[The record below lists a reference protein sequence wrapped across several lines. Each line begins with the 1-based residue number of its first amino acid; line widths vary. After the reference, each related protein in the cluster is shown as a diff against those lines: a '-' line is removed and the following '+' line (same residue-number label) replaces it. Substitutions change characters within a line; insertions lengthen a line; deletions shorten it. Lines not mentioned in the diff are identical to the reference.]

1 MGSITPA
8 SPPPSKPGSKRTSE
22 NDSMSLHLLVEQ
34 AIYDSADY
42 EVLSFEEVESLKK
55 EQATLTIKIDTMKQ
69 KLSMESKVRDAALSL
84 SRLSSKRGRKSPT
97 SPVAQEGEKKTDD
110 EYAASCK
117 KCDELASELQKLEAR
132 GMVIQRCLLQHS
144 VGILVS
150 AHKAGK
156 TSSTSGGFGFA
167 EDPQA
172 FDDRS
177 FYRTADKLDGFGDL
191 RASVSSAS
199 GKKMMQDSLIAAKLE
214 EVNEQISAL
223 LRESG
228 NDEVPEADGRSL
240 DDQLSF
246 LENNIQFLRQFPP
259 TAQRDPGDSS
269 AAAHELERIDGVLS
283 AVWDMIA
290 SHEEEVKEIKM
301 MQPDNDDYPESDF
314 EDLPAYS
321 ASAFSSKVQ
330 KMLTKMAT
338 LRSERDRLRERSTQQ
353 EQNVEE
359 DMKIMQEELKSMESQ
374 VAHFSELLDQRE
386 TDLNSANA
394 LVQSLSEE
402 LKQKSEE
409 LKAAM
414 NQLETERSRA
424 EAAAAAGA
432 AVAGVAAVAA
442 TSDSTA
448 ALEKEIAALDQ
459 RLSDRERSLSELHN
473 KYADMKQD
481 RDMAREQLSASE
493 AANKAKFA
501 NLNAEIIDLQDARK
515 AAEDANGHAIQ
526 HAKNAQQQLSAK
538 DIEIQKLDKEVHEL
552 SGKLAELSMELVMAK
567 AELDSS
573 YGSKSERAAAT
584 AEAKAAAVALE
595 RAKRAPNAVN
605 PGLKGQLED
614 MEKHN
619 IELINEIVMLKNER
633 AEGANNE
640 HYQQRARMLQKELD
654 DMMKE
659 HEILIRQNIDA
670 EKAQG
675 KLEKTVDVM
684 KEKLE
689 AMETA
694 LAEEKI
700 RFLGAPPT
708 QNRNGSIGDARSPGF
723 RAVDATSIQVLKT
736 EFKKMMR
743 DMRADQYRILKAC
756 CSWFWIWS
764 CTMCNVL
771 IFDKQASEE
780 ERRRLENMVRTMR
793 KEQLKRLPGAPP
805 AIPSKP

>member
-1 MGSITPA
+1 MNTYGVHPRTTMGSITPA

-34 AIYDSADY
+34 AIYDSADC

-84 SRLSSKRGRKSPT
+84 SRLSSKRGRKTPT

-150 AHKAGK
+150 AHKASK
-156 TSSTSGGFGFA
+156 SSSTNGGFGFA

-214 EVNEQISAL
+214 EVNEQISTL

-228 NDEVPEADGRSL
+228 NDEIPEADGRSL

-259 TAQRDPGDSS
+259 TAQGDAGDNS
-269 AAAHELERIDGVLS
+269 AAAHELERIDGILS
-283 AVWDMIA
+283 SVWDMIA

-321 ASAFSSKVQ
+321 VSAFASKVQ

-338 LRSERDRLRERSTQQ
+338 LRSERDRLRESSTQQ
-353 EQNVEE
+353 DQNVEE
-359 DMKIMQEELKSMESQ
+359 DMKIMQEELKGMESQ
-374 VAHFSELLDQRE
+374 VAHFSELLEQRE
-386 TDLNSANA
+386 TDLNTANA
-394 LVQSLSEE
+394 LVQTLSEE
-402 LKQKSEE
+402 LKQKTEE

-424 EAAAAAGA
+424 AAAGV
-432 AVAGVAAVAA
+432 AVAGAAAVAA

-481 RDMAREQLSASE
+481 RDMAREQLLASE

-501 NLNAEIIDLQDARK
+501 NLTAEIIDLQEARK

-538 DIEIQKLDKEVHEL
+538 DFEIQKLDKEVHEL

-595 RAKRAPNAVN
+595 RAKRAPNAMN

-614 MEKHN
+614 MERHN

-640 HYQQRARMLQKELD
+640 HFQQRAKLLQKELD
-654 DMMKE
+654 DMMRE
-659 HEILIRQNIDA
+659 HEILIRQNIEA
-670 EKAQG
+670 EKTQG
-675 KLEKTVDVM
+675 KLEKTVDM
-684 KEKLE
+684 LKEKLE

-700 RFLGAPPT
+700 KYLGATPT
-708 QNRNGSIGDARSPGF
+708 QNRNGSFGDVRSPGF
-723 RAVDATSIQVLKT
+723 RTVDATSIQVLRA
-736 EFKKMMR
+736 EFKKMMK
-743 DMRADQYRILKAC
+743 DMRADQYKILK
-756 CSWFWIWS
+756 
-764 CTMCNVL
+764 
-771 IFDKQASEE
+771 ASEE
-780 ERRRLENMVRTMR
+780 ERRRLENMVRVLR
-793 KEQLKRLPGAPP
+793 KEQLKRMPGAPP